1 LNNNLSSKE
10 IKLKL
15 HNYTEDLV
23 IDKLKELLEQDDH
36 DDVCKCDKCVL
47 DMCTFALNRL
57 SPQYVVSHKGE
68 VFTKINDFNQ
78 QSKVDVMAT
87 VAKAI
92 EVVSKNPHEEE
103 KD

>member
-1 LNNNLSSKE
+1 LDNILKSEE

-23 IDKLKELLEQDDH
+23 IDKLKELLEQEENDNI
-36 DDVCKCDKCVL
+36 CKCDKCIL

-92 EVVSKNPHEEE
+92 EVVSKNPHEE
-103 KD
+103 KTD